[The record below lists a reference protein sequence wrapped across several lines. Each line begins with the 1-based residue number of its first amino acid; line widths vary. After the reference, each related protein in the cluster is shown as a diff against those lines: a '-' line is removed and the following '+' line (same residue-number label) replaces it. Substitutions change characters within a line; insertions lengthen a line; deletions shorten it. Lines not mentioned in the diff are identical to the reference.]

1 MSKEIYLYQM
11 QKMTKAELIEIL
23 DSWENIEVAILEI
36 INKPEYFRIL
46 LDIAF
51 YNKEQKS
58 WRAAYVVDKIHDTNP
73 ELLLPFFDEMIIQ
86 LTKEKS
92 SSKKR
97 HYLKLLSM
105 NDVAKKHQGILVDF
119 CLEAFTSAKEPVAV
133 RVHAMQILYNI
144 SENEPDLKPEIL
156 SVIEHEM
163 KYHASAGITS
173 RGSKL
178 AKKLHGQINYKRS

>member
-1 MSKEIYLYQM
+1 
-11 QKMTKAELIEIL
+11 MTKEELIEIL
-23 DSWENIEVAILEI
+23 DAWENIEIAILEI
-36 INKPEYFRIL
+36 INHPKYLRIL

-51 YNKEQKS
+51 YNTEQKS

-73 ELLLPFFDEMIIQ
+73 ELLYPFFDEMIVQ
-86 LTKEKS
+86 LNKEKS

-97 HYLKLLSM
+97 HFLKLISM
-105 NDVAKKHQGILVDF
+105 NKVSKKHQGSLVDF
-119 CLEAFTSAKEPVAV
+119 CLEAFTSSKEPVAV

-178 AKKLHGQINYKRS
+178 AKKLYAQINKNQN